1 MSGGLILIPNIR
13 WGEIFMFSN
22 FKNLLNQYCQL
33 PFSDEDCQ
41 NHWINVLQ
49 HQKELEKT
57 LGRHVG
63 FLVALTDYTTN
74 VLNKFQNLLLVD
86 RDSYMKTKTW
96 AMHDALT
103 GLFNRAFFRDYLEK
117 ELDKAN
123 RYMISFSLLF
133 LDIDHFKRLNDAY
146 GHKAGDDVLQKVG
159 KLLMN
164 CSRSSDLVAR
174 YGGEEFVVLM
184 SQATG
189 RMAFEVADRL
199 REEISQE
206 DILIEGQE
214 LPIHITV
221 SGGLTSC
228 PMDSS
233 DLDQL
238 FQKAD
243 EALYDAKS
251 LGRNRISLY
260 SSVQRKSKP
269 LVKAI
274 V

>member
-1 MSGGLILIPNIR
+1 
-13 WGEIFMFSN
+13 MFSN
-22 FKNLLNQYCQL
+22 FKNLLNQYCHL
-33 PFSDEDCQ
+33 PFTDDDCKH
-41 NHWINVLQ
+41 HWINILQ
-49 HQKELEKT
+49 HQKDLEKM

-74 VLNKFQNLLLVD
+74 IINRFPNLLLVD

-96 AMHDALT
+96 AMHDSLT
-103 GLFNRAFFRDYLEK
+103 GLFNRAFLRDYLEK

-123 RYMISFSLLF
+123 RYMISFSLLY

-159 KLLMN
+159 KLLMS
-164 CSRSSDLVAR
+164 CSRASDLVAR
-174 YGGEEFVVLM
+174 YGGEEFVVIM
-184 SQATG
+184 SQTTG

-199 REEISQE
+199 REDISQE

-221 SGGLTSC
+221 SGGLASC
-228 PMDSS
+228 PMDSTN
-233 DLDQL
+233 LDDL

-243 EALYDAKS
+243 KALYDAKS
-251 LGRNRISLY
+251 LGRNRIRLY
-260 SSVQRKSKP
+260 SSIQRKPKP
-269 LVKAI
+269 LSQTV
-274 V
+274 